1 MLRAGVAS
9 ESWTRDIA
17 AGARYLSRMTNA
29 ERRASMTVRKAPL
42 GDDDGRFDAAFWA
55 RQTPEARIEAVWE
68 AVLDWAA
75 MKGIDER
82 ELRLQRSVVS
92 VARR

>member
-1 MLRAGVAS
+1 MS
-9 ESWTRDIA
+9 
-17 AGARYLSRMTNA
+17 NA
-29 ERRASMTVRKAPL
+29 ERRAAMSVRKAPL
-42 GDDDGRFDAAFWA
+42 GDDDGRFDSRFWA
-55 RQTPEARIEAVWE
+55 RQTPEARIEAVWQ

-92 VARR
+92 IARR

>member
-1 MLRAGVAS
+1 MS
-9 ESWTRDIA
+9 
-17 AGARYLSRMTNA
+17 
-29 ERRASMTVRKAPL
+29 VRKAPL
-42 GDDDGRFDAAFWA
+42 GDDDGRFDSRFWA
-55 RQTPEARIEAVWE
+55 RQTPEARIEAVWQ

-92 VARR
+92 IARR